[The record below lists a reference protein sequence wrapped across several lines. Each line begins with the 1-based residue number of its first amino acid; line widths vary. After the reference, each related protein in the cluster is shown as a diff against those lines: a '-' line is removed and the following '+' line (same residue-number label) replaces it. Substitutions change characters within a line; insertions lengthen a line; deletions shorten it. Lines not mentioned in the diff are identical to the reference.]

1 MELFEEISY
10 LINEGKYLKAKE
22 YAQNIEDEIEKL
34 NVLGIISF
42 YEGKYDL
49 SVQMLEG
56 AIKISPVRSDLL
68 FNLSKSL
75 FQKGKY
81 FESWR
86 YLTRIYPKTWEVYDM
101 LGDTQI
107 KAGNTAMA
115 LYYYKKSYE
124 ISNIPQLLQ
133 KYQEIK
139 RKKTSRKKI
148 AFLCLPTGDNFI
160 RDIAY
165 ILSEIYDVRLV
176 VTGEGE
182 KIAQAYAWAE
192 IVWIEWANDLAV
204 ELTNKLTRDSKRIVC
219 RLHSYEA
226 LVDYPEKIRWDSV
239 DKLVLVSGH
248 IENILKKYHSKVY
261 DTLKS
266 KVEILPNGVD
276 LNKFVFKVREHGLNL
291 AVVAN
296 IDNKKDPA
304 AWMQVIG
311 VLAKADKRYVL
322 NIAGSFQ
329 DIRYENYFD
338 YFIKDNSLEDNVK
351 FYGYVKDINQ
361 FLEGKNYILST
372 SIHEGHPYNIME
384 AMARGIKPLIHNY
397 CGSKNQWPAELIYDF
412 ATEIPAML
420 NNDYDS
426 QKYREYVEEHYSLEK
441 QVSAAVKL
449 ITGLS

>member
-1 MELFEEISY
+1 MDLFEEITY
-10 LINEGKYLKAKE
+10 LIKGKNYLKARE
-22 YAQNIEDEIEKL
+22 AAQNIKDEVEKY

-42 YEGKYDL
+42 YEGKYEL
-49 SVQMLEG
+49 SVQMLDA
-56 AIKISPVRSDLL
+56 AIKLSPTRSDLL

-75 FQKGKY
+75 FEAQEY

-86 YLTRIYPKTWEVYDM
+86 YLTRICPKTWEVYDM
-101 LGDTQI
+101 LGDTQV
-107 KAGNTAMA
+107 KADNPAMA

-124 ISNIPQLLQ
+124 ISKIPQILQ
-133 KYQEIK
+133 KYEAL
-139 RKKTSRKKI
+139 KTSNSSRKKI
-148 AFLCLPTGDNFI
+148 ALLCLPTGDNFI
-160 RDIAY
+160 RDVAY

-182 KIAQAYAWAE
+182 KIAQAYEWAE

-204 ELTNKLTRDSKRIVC
+204 EITNRLAKNNKRIVC

-226 LVDYPEKIRWDSV
+226 LAEYPEKIKWSNV
-239 DKLVLVSGH
+239 NKLILVSGH
-248 IENILKKYHSKVY
+248 IERILKKYHSKSY
-261 DTLKS
+261 DLLKN
-266 KVEILPNGVD
+266 KIEILPNGVD
-276 LNKFVFKVREHGLNL
+276 LNKFIFKIREHGVNM

-311 VLAKADKRYVL
+311 SLVKADKRYVL
-322 NIAGSFQ
+322 HIAGNFQ

-338 YFIKDNSLEDNVK
+338 YFVKENSLEDNLK

-361 FLEGKNYILST
+361 FLDNKNYILST

-397 CGSKNQWPAELIYDF
+397 CGSKVQWPGELVYNF
-412 ATEIPAML
+412 ASEIPSML
-420 NNDYDS
+420 KNEYDS
-426 QKYREYVEEHYSLEK
+426 HKYRKHVEDRYSLEK
-441 QVSAAVKL
+441 QVSTVVKL
-449 ITGLS
+449 INNLR

>member
-75 FQKGKY
+75 FEAQEY

-107 KAGNTAMA
+107 KADNTAMA

-124 ISNIPQLLQ
+124 ISKIPQILQ
-133 KYQEIK
+133 KYEAL
-139 RKKTSRKKI
+139 KTSNSSRKKI

-160 RDIAY
+160 RDVAY

-182 KIAQAYAWAE
+182 KIAQAYEWAE

-204 ELTNKLTRDSKRIVC
+204 EITNRLAKNNKRIVC

-226 LVDYPEKIRWDSV
+226 LVDYPEKIRWDNV
-239 DKLVLVSGH
+239 DKLVLVGGH
-248 IENILKKYHSKVY
+248 IERILKKYHSKSY
-261 DTLKS
+261 DLLKN
-266 KVEILPNGVD
+266 KIEILPNGVD
-276 LNKFVFKVREHGLNL
+276 LNKFIFKIREHGVNM

-311 VLAKADKRYVL
+311 SLVKA
-322 NIAGSFQ
+322 G
-329 DIRYENYFD
+329 
-338 YFIKDNSLEDNVK
+338 
-351 FYGYVKDINQ
+351 
-361 FLEGKNYILST
+361 
-372 SIHEGHPYNIME
+372 
-384 AMARGIKPLIHNY
+384 
-397 CGSKNQWPAELIYDF
+397 
-412 ATEIPAML
+412 
-420 NNDYDS
+420 
-426 QKYREYVEEHYSLEK
+426 
-441 QVSAAVKL
+441 
-449 ITGLS
+449 

>member
-1 MELFEEISY
+1 MDLFEEITY
-10 LINEGKYLKAKE
+10 LIKGKNYLKARE
-22 YAQNIEDEIEKL
+22 AAQNIKDEVEKY

-42 YEGKYDL
+42 YEGKYEL
-49 SVQMLEG
+49 SVQMLDA
-56 AIKISPVRSDLL
+56 AIKLSPTRSDLL

-75 FQKGKY
+75 FEAQEY

-86 YLTRIYPKTWEVYDM
+86 YLTRICPKTWEVYDM

-107 KAGNTAMA
+107 KADNTAMA

-226 LVDYPEKIRWDSV
+226 LAEYPEKIRWDNV

-291 AVVAN
+291 AVVEN

-311 VLAKADKRYVL
+311 VLAKTDKRYVL

-338 YFIKDNSLEDNVK
+338 YFIKDNRLEDNVK

-361 FLEGKNYILST
+361 FFEGKNYILST

-420 NNDYDS
+420 NNGYDS

-449 ITGLS
+449 ITALS

>member
-1 MELFEEISY
+1 MDLFEEITY
-10 LINEGKYLKAKE
+10 LIKGKNYLKARE
-22 YAQNIEDEIEKL
+22 AAQNIKDEVEKY

-42 YEGKYDL
+42 YEGKYEL
-49 SVQMLEG
+49 SVQMLDA
-56 AIKISPVRSDLL
+56 AIKLSPTRSDLL

-75 FQKGKY
+75 FEAQEY

-86 YLTRIYPKTWEVYDM
+86 YLTRICPKTWEVYDM
-101 LGDTQI
+101 LGDTQV
-107 KAGNTAMA
+107 KADNPAMA

-124 ISNIPQLLQ
+124 ISKIPQILQ
-133 KYQEIK
+133 KYEAL
-139 RKKTSRKKI
+139 KTSNSSRKKI
-148 AFLCLPTGDNFI
+148 ALLCLPTGDNFI
-160 RDIAY
+160 RDVAY

-182 KIAQAYAWAE
+182 KIAQAYEWAE

-226 LVDYPEKIRWDSV
+226 LVEYPEKIRWDNV

-291 AVVAN
+291 AVVEN

-311 VLAKADKRYVL
+311 VLAKTDKRYVL

-338 YFIKDNSLEDNVK
+338 YFIKDNRLEDNVK

-361 FLEGKNYILST
+361 FFEGKNYILST

-420 NNDYDS
+420 NNGYDS

-449 ITGLS
+449 ITALS

>member
-1 MELFEEISY
+1 
-10 LINEGKYLKAKE
+10 
-22 YAQNIEDEIEKL
+22 KL
-34 NVLGIISF
+34 
-42 YEGKYDL
+42 
-49 SVQMLEG
+49 
-56 AIKISPVRSDLL
+56 SPTRSDLL

-107 KAGNTAMA
+107 KADNTAMA

-133 KYQEIK
+133 KYEEIK

-226 LVDYPEKIRWDSV
+226 LVDYPEKIRWDNV
-239 DKLVLVSGH
+239 DKLVLVGGH
-248 IENILKKYHSKVY
+248 IERILKKYHSKSY
-261 DTLKS
+261 DLLKN
-266 KVEILPNGVD
+266 KIEILPNGVD
-276 LNKFVFKVREHGLNL
+276 LNKFIFKIREHGVNM

-311 VLAKADKRYVL
+311 
-322 NIAGSFQ
+322 
-329 DIRYENYFD
+329 
-338 YFIKDNSLEDNVK
+338 SL
-351 FYGYVKDINQ
+351 VKD
-361 FLEGKNYILST
+361 G
-372 SIHEGHPYNIME
+372 
-384 AMARGIKPLIHNY
+384 
-397 CGSKNQWPAELIYDF
+397 
-412 ATEIPAML
+412 
-420 NNDYDS
+420 
-426 QKYREYVEEHYSLEK
+426 
-441 QVSAAVKL
+441 
-449 ITGLS
+449 

>member
-42 YEGKYDL
+42 YEGKYEL

-107 KAGNTAMA
+107 KADNPAMA

-133 KYQEIK
+133 KYEEIK

-148 AFLCLPTGDNFI
+148 AFLCLPTGDHFI

-204 ELTNKLTRDSKRIVC
+204 ELTNKLAKNNKRIVC

-226 LVDYPEKIRWDSV
+226 LAGYPEKIKWSNV
-239 DKLVLVSGH
+239 DKLILVSGH
-248 IENILKKYHSKVY
+248 IERILKKYHSKSY
-261 DTLKS
+261 DLLKN
-266 KVEILPNGVD
+266 KIEILPNGVD
-276 LNKFVFKVREHGLNL
+276 LNKFIFKIREHGVNM

-311 VLAKADKRYVL
+311 
-322 NIAGSFQ
+322 
-329 DIRYENYFD
+329 
-338 YFIKDNSLEDNVK
+338 SL
-351 FYGYVKDINQ
+351 VKD
-361 FLEGKNYILST
+361 
-372 SIHEGHPYNIME
+372 
-384 AMARGIKPLIHNY
+384 R
-397 CGSKNQWPAELIYDF
+397 
-412 ATEIPAML
+412 
-420 NNDYDS
+420 
-426 QKYREYVEEHYSLEK
+426 
-441 QVSAAVKL
+441 
-449 ITGLS
+449 